1 MKTMAGLKIA
11 LATALTI
18 SAAALVASCDNGP
31 SAVHSRAS
39 TDAAAPAASSG
50 GGSNYGRSDN
60 YRSRYADRSNDTG
73 VDHRKDEVKL
83 VEGKPMWS
91 PSRRYSAEENAQRA
105 FERNGEAFGA
115 HSIDQFIKKAHAFVD
130 HPPAGT
136 ETITR
141 SNGDILFY
149 DAKSNVFAVAAKDGS
164 PRTMFKPDD
173 GRAYWEKQKDREA
186 HRKTARRSRGS
197 GDDSEG

>member
-1 MKTMAGLKIA
+1 MAGLK
-11 LATALTI
+11 TALTAALAV

-31 SAVHSRAS
+31 SAVRSRAS
-39 TDAAAPAASSG
+39 TEAAAAPAASSG
-50 GGSNYGRSDN
+50 GSGYSRSDD
-60 YRSRYADRSNDTG
+60 YRTRYADRSADTG

-83 VEGKPMWS
+83 VEGKPLWS
-91 PSRRYSAEENAQRA
+91 PSRRYSAEENAERA
-105 FERNGEAFGA
+105 FQRNGDAFGA
-115 HSIDQFIKKAHAFVD
+115 RSIDQFVKKAHAFVD

-141 SNGDILFY
+141 SNGDVLFY

-173 GRAYWEKQKDREA
+173 GRAYWDKQKDREA

>member
-1 MKTMAGLKIA
+1 MAGLKVA
-11 LATALTI
+11 LMAALGI
-18 SAAALVASCDNGP
+18 SAAALLASCDNGP
-31 SAVHSRAS
+31 SAVRSRAS
-39 TDAAAPAASSG
+39 ADAAAPAAGSG
-50 GGSNYGRSDN
+50 SGYSRSDD

-91 PSRRYSAEENAQRA
+91 PSRRYSAQENAERA

-115 HSIDQFIKKAHAFVD
+115 RSMDQFVKKAHAFVD

-141 SNGDILFY
+141 SNGDVLFY

-173 GRAYWEKQKDREA
+173 GRAYWDKQKDRET

>member
-1 MKTMAGLKIA
+1 MAGLKIA
-11 LATALTI
+11 LASALTI

-39 TDAAAPAASSG
+39 ADAAAPASSG
-50 GGSNYGRSDN
+50 TTSSSDSRSDN
-60 YRSRYADRSNDTG
+60 YRSRYADRGSDTG

-105 FERNGEAFGA
+105 FERNGDAFGA
-115 HSIDQFIKKAHAFVD
+115 HSIDQFVKKAHAFVD

-141 SNGDILFY
+141 SNGDVMFY
-149 DAKSNVFAVAAKDGS
+149 DAKSNIFAVAAKDGS

-186 HRKTARRSRGS
+186 HRKTARRSRAF
-197 GDDSEG
+197 GDDSQG

>member
-1 MKTMAGLKIA
+1 MAGLKTA
-11 LATALTI
+11 LVSALTI

-31 SAVHSRAS
+31 SAVHSRAAA
-39 TDAAAPAASSG
+39 DQAAPAATSGSSY
-50 GGSNYGRSDN
+50 SRSDN
-60 YRSRYADRSNDTG
+60 YRSRYADRSADTG

-83 VEGKPMWS
+83 LEGKPMWS
-91 PSRRYSAEENAQRA
+91 ASRRYSAEENAQRA

-115 HSIDQFIKKAHAFVD
+115 RSEDQFIKKAHAFVD

-136 ETITR
+136 ETLTR
-141 SNGDILFY
+141 ANGDVLFY
-149 DAKSNVFAVAAKDGS
+149 DAKSNVFAVAAKDGA

-173 GRAYWEKQKDREA
+173 GRAYWDKQKDRET

>member
-1 MKTMAGLKIA
+1 
-11 LATALTI
+11 
-18 SAAALVASCDNGP
+18 VR
-31 SAVHSRAS
+31 SRAS
-39 TDAAAPAASSG
+39 ADAAAPASSDTT
-50 GGSNYGRSDN
+50 GSSYSRSDN
-60 YRSRYADRSNDTG
+60 YRSRYADRGADTG

-115 HSIDQFIKKAHAFVD
+115 RSIDQFVKKAHAFVD

-136 ETITR
+136 ETLTR
-141 SNGDILFY
+141 SNGDVLFY

-186 HRKTARRSRGS
+186 HHKTARRSRSS
-197 GDDSEG
+197 GEDSEG